1 MLIVKKYLKGPEE
14 VENIMRWKIIEYEA
28 KTIRNDERKKGH
40 RRTYKKKIKEKTTA
54 VAEEHAKAMLRDHV
68 ELSSIEKYTDFP
80 MSRIQELARD
90 LGMA

>member
-1 MLIVKKYLKGPEE
+1 MSQTNLQ
-14 VENIMRWKIIEYEA
+14 
-28 KTIRNDERKKGH
+28 
-40 RRTYKKKIKEKTTA
+40 KKIKEKTTA

-68 ELSSIEKYTDFP
+68 ELSRIEKYTDFP